1 MRTKLSILV
10 SMVIL
15 FGFQSVSWG
24 QVNAHEIVQM
34 ADKKRLGKT
43 SISTIDMI
51 VIRPNWSREV
61 SMKVWTKGN
70 EYLMILIIAPARDKG
85 TTFLKRGYEIWNWIP
100 RIDRNIKLPPSSML
114 QSWMGSDFTN
124 DDLVKQSSIVDD
136 YHHTLLG
143 EENVNGRAVF
153 KIEMIPKEDAAVVWG
168 KILTWIDQQ
177 EMLFLKTEYYDEDN
191 VLVNTMT
198 GSDIKVM
205 GGRNVTATM
214 EMVPADDAQ
223 NKTRLTYQD
232 LVFDESLEDDFFS
245 LQTMK
250 RIR

>member
-1 MRTKLSILV
+1 
-10 SMVIL
+10 MVIL